1 MYIVIWHTQSLF
13 CHHTALPITLQL
25 GKYMTSEYEI
35 LTNPLRERSAPQ
47 TCYPDAWAAAVQF
60 SKSSTLSK
68 GPISVNAMECR
79 LPYRASDYQER
90 VHWLLCTSKQSGID
104 LKKVKLLEG
113 RHVFLNTSLKTERES
128 VRRQERTQESYRF
141 LSCVKGK
148 CTDTCHILTQPMRTT
163 MTDR

>member
-1 MYIVIWHTQSLF
+1 M
-13 CHHTALPITLQL
+13 
-25 GKYMTSEYEI
+25 
-35 LTNPLRERSAPQ
+35 
-47 TCYPDAWAAAVQF
+47 QF

-68 GPISVNAMECR
+68 EPISVNAMECR

-90 VHWLLCTSKQSGID
+90 VHWILCTSKQRGID

-113 RHVFLNTSLKTERES
+113 QPVFLNTSLKTERES

-141 LSCVKGK
+141 LSCVKGIS
-148 CTDTCHILTQPMRTT
+148 TDTSHIPTQPMHMT